1 MKLKSVL
8 TVSLKQSNECY
19 SFLLESVVGD
29 EDALLK
35 ALESCPPYGESSA
48 DLDYDSLEYAEILLI
63 P

>member
-1 MKLKSVL
+1 MKAKSVL

-19 SFLLESVVGD
+19 EFLLESVGGD

-35 ALESCPPYGESSA
+35 ALEPCPPYGEFSD
-48 DLDYDSLEYAEILLI
+48 DLDYDSLEYAEIVLI